1 MFILRQEWPLL
12 HLVNK
17 EFQEFLNESSIES
30 ELEFIH
36 DNFGYDLKVGDTLI
50 EINPWY

>member
-17 EFQEFLNESSIES
+17 EFQDGRGLI
-30 ELEFIH
+30 
-36 DNFGYDLKVGDTLI
+36 LKEKI
-50 EINPWY
+50 